1 MFLTGSS
8 TSEQQNDLDPL
19 DNGFAL
25 ENGNL
30 LPTTSW
36 KSLEPRWN
44 VVCHYSKCAHVTCP
58 CRAVMVC
65 SANVR
70 RQITSKILIT
80 DLMNTESHVLS
91 MDLDYNAFAWHRND
105 SNQHI
110 NGLF

>member
-1 MFLTGSS
+1 MLVLDRQLSIRT
-8 TSEQQNDLDPL
+8 TDLDPL
-19 DNGFAL
+19 DNGFGL

-44 VVCHYSKCAHVTCP
+44 AVCHCGKYARLKCL
-58 CRAVMVC
+58 CRAAMVC

-70 RQITSKILIT
+70 RQITAKILIT
-80 DLMNTESHVLS
+80 DLMNTESHMLS
-91 MDLDYNAFAWHRND
+91 MDLDYYAFAWHRND

-110 NGLF
+110 NGLL